1 MFLIHFQQDFNCH
14 HQRCYLRKILDE
26 RDVRRAPTIISYI
39 SQGQFSLSWEYLLSS
54 HTHLQPRATQNPSCC
69 HKIPALPKSIA
80 GNFCYCLSLAIS
92 RFLSLFLPVYLSV
105 LVFFGVQKA
114 CWDCWSMSAEALM
127 KGDQSTGKITADKR
141 VLMKGSGLC
150 AHCLWC
156 RVLSEFFLSVY
167 CHAGEWKLQ
176 EEVSRFRRNACAK
189 KWNQFI
195 YNALTLIHRNEE
207 KGGSGTSCRL

>member
-1 MFLIHFQQDFNCH
+1 MFLSHFQQDFNCH
-14 HQRCYLRKILDE
+14 HQRCYLRNILDE

-54 HTHLQPRATQNPSCC
+54 HTHLQSIATQNPSCC

-105 LVFFGVQKA
+105 LVFLGVQKA
-114 CWDCWSMSAEALM
+114 CWDCRSMSAEAVM

-141 VLMKGSGLC
+141 VLMKGSGLG

-156 RVLSEFFLSVY
+156 RVLSEFLLWVY
-167 CHAGEWKLQ
+167 RRAGEWKPQ
-176 EEVSRFRRNACAK
+176 EEVSCFKGNACAK

-207 KGGSGTSCRL
+207 KGGSGISCHL